1 MENQEKQPEEVIY
14 PEVIWGSAQGAA
26 HKMEN
31 RPCQDA
37 VSVKAGTIQAKSYIL
52 SGVADGLGAAAHSK
66 SAEGACFAMLAAEQS
81 LVHFVCTTE
90 ARGEPIIPE
99 QIAAVV
105 QKNLCRFWNNQ
116 IQIARNQL
124 DIRDHVIEYA
134 TTVLV
139 TLIYDGIAY
148 LFQLGDGNICYFERS
163 GASVF
168 LVPPEVSPVDES
180 TDSLCRPVEYQQW
193 HCAMI
198 PIEQIGFIM
207 MSTDGLLKSMIE
219 SDEYIKLGRQLDSYM
234 EFHRPA
240 ELNARIPLWLD
251 HYSIH
256 GAGDDISLVA
266 IKLKRESKG
275 ENHEAEKPEY
285 RDDGKG
291 CRGGTGRGVPSPRG
305 WKQLCSKNVLR
316 VSRHPGAEK
325 YYLAP
330 AVQRPSRISN
340 CG

>member
-1 MENQEKQPEEVIY
+1 MGNQEKQPEKFIY
-14 PEVIWGSAQGAA
+14 PEVIWGSARGAA
-26 HKMEN
+26 HKVEN
-31 RPCQDA
+31 RPCQDV

-81 LVHFVCTTE
+81 LIHFVCATE
-90 ARGEPIIPE
+90 ARGEQVIPE

-134 TTVLV
+134 TTALV
-139 TLIYDGIAY
+139 TLIYDGMAY
-148 LFQLGDGNICYFERS
+148 LFQLGNGNICYFEQS

-180 TDSLCRPVEYQQW
+180 TDSLCRPVEHQQW
-193 HCAMI
+193 HCAMV
-198 PIEQIGFIM
+198 PIEQIKFIM
-207 MSTDGLLKSMIE
+207 MSTDGLLKSMIDP
-219 SDEYIKLGRQLDSYM
+219 DEYIKLGSQLDSYM
-234 EFHRPA
+234 ESHRPA
-240 ELNARIPLWLD
+240 ELNARIPSWLD
-251 HYSIH
+251 HYSTH

-275 ENHEAEKPEY
+275 ENHEAERPEH
-285 RDDGKG
+285 RAGGKDR
-291 CRGGTGRGVPSPRG
+291 RGRTGGSVSSPRG

-316 VSRHPGAEK
+316 ISRYPGAEK

-330 AVQRPSRISN
+330 VVQRPSRISN
-340 CG
+340 CE